1 METITRIISP
11 QEDGATVR
19 HILKAE
25 LHFSTHAVARL
36 TRAERGILVNGRRAR
51 TVDLLHTGDVL
62 TVETGDHRSRS
73 KSRVKRFTCS
83 HRWRIGSAC
92 TPSRANSKTSA

>member
-36 TRAERGILVNGRRAR
+36 TRAERGILVNGRP
-51 TVDLLHTGDVL
+51 GP
-62 TVETGDHRSRS
+62 G
-73 KSRVKRFTCS
+73 
-83 HRWRIGSAC
+83 
-92 TPSRANSKTSA
+92 P

>member
-25 LHFSTHAVARL
+25 LHFSTHAVAR
-36 TRAERGILVNGRRAR
+36 ADPGG
-51 TVDLLHTGDVL
+51 TGHS
-62 TVETGDHRSRS
+62 GSMAAGPGPW
-73 KSRVKRFTCS
+73 TCS
-83 HRWRIGSAC
+83 IPA
-92 TPSRANSKTSA
+92 TF

>member
-51 TVDLLHTGDVL
+51 TVDLRPVCSPFPVTG
-62 TVETGDHRSRS
+62 
-73 KSRVKRFTCS
+73 
-83 HRWRIGSAC
+83 
-92 TPSRANSKTSA
+92 PSPLSGRTAICWWWTSPPG